1 MQVPGFVTKPA
12 KRAGSTGARLA
23 KRTTLGVVAAI
34 VVAFVL
40 VVLDAILLGEDDRG
54 PARTDSSGRSL

>member
-23 KRTTLGVVAAI
+23 KRTVLGVVVAGL
-34 VVAFVL
+34 VAFTL
-40 VVLDAILLGEDDRG
+40 VVLDALLLGEDDG
-54 PARTDSSGRSL
+54 GAHGGG